1 MNLIGENESN
11 KFQELAALLSAIDDG
26 EPTRETYARLNEL
39 LSGDPETCEFYLDYM
54 ELTAHLDQEFGGV
67 LPVGIGDDERP
78 EVVLARTTHMILQ
91 KHKRVAATILHNRW
105 WMGAAASIML
115 SASVTGWMLFAKS
128 RSGDTTTA
136 GPAGAGGVDSGVAV
150 LTRTLDADF
159 GERGM
164 RPEAGDLLDRGEI
177 RLDYGVAQIEF
188 YNGARVM
195 LEAPARLELLGQDEC
210 FLRKGRLRSVV
221 PPQSGNLFVHT
232 PAITVKGAGSEF
244 GIFITPSGTT
254 EIHNF
259 EGRVRVS
266 AVNAPASRSSVDDPV
281 LPGLGV
287 VVSSDGDLGPLAA
300 DPKSFL
306 SWVDIVETSRANARR
321 RYRDWRSEVAEV
333 RTDPRVI
340 GFYSFED
347 APSGSRVLT
356 DETESGGAHDGAI
369 VGCQWTTGRW
379 TGKGALEF
387 KRPSDRVRV
396 QLDRRARSISWMAW
410 VRLDSMDG
418 QPNALVHTEGGGA
431 GAPQWLLNGEGK
443 LQLAI
448 HTGVGPKDWAS
459 YVSPV
464 VFDKE
469 RPGKWRQLVTV
480 YDADEHFV
488 IHYAD
493 GQEISRHPIAAETE
507 LVLGA
512 LQLGNCGRAE
522 TVGDNATRH
531 LNGRM
536 DELVLFNEALGEGEI
551 RSFYEKGK
559 PEA

>member
-1 MNLIGENESN
+1 MIGEHEN
-11 KFQELAALLSAIDDG
+11 KKFEELAALLSVIDDG
-26 EPTRETYARLNEL
+26 EPTAETYARLNEVL
-39 LSGDPETCEFYLDYM
+39 TGDPETCEFYLDYM
-54 ELTAHLDQEFGGV
+54 ALTAHLDQEFGGV

-78 EVVLARTTHMILQ
+78 EMVLARTTHMILQ
-91 KHKRVAATILHNRW
+91 KDRRVAATILNNRW

-115 SASVTGWMLFAKS
+115 SASVTGWVLFAKS
-128 RSGDTTTA
+128 RSGET
-136 GPAGAGGVDSGVAV
+136 GVPADGGDGKVEMGVAV
-150 LTRTLDADF
+150 LTRTLDAEF
-159 GERGM
+159 GVKGM
-164 RPEAGDLLDRGEI
+164 HPEAGDLLGKGEL

-195 LEAPARLELLGQDEC
+195 LEAPARLEFLGQDEC
-210 FLRKGRLRSVV
+210 FLRKGRLRAVV
-221 PPQSGNLFVHT
+221 PPQSGSLFVHT
-232 PAITVKGAGSEF
+232 PAITVQGSGSEL

-259 EGRVRVS
+259 EGRVRIS
-266 AVNAPASRSSVDDPV
+266 AVNAPASRSGVDDPV

-287 VVSSDGDLGPLAA
+287 LVSSDGDLGPLAA

-347 APSGSRVLT
+347 APSGARVLA

-396 QLDRRARSISWMAW
+396 QLDRRSDSMSWMAW
-410 VRLDSMDG
+410 VRLDAMDG
-418 QPNALVHTEGGGA
+418 QPNALVHTEGEAA
-431 GAPQWLLNGEGK
+431 GAPQWLLTPEGK

-448 HTGVGPKDWAS
+448 HVGAGPKDWVS

-464 VFDKE
+464 VFDKD

-480 YDADEHFV
+480 YDAKNGFV
-488 IHYAD
+488 IHYSD
-493 GQEISRHPIAAETE
+493 GAEVSRHPITKETA
-507 LVLGA
+507 LVIGTM
-512 LQLGNCGRAE
+512 QLGNCGQAE
-522 TVGDNATRH
+522 IVAENATRH
-531 LNGRM
+531 LKGRM
-536 DELVLFNEALGEGEI
+536 DEMVLFNEALSEGEI

>member
-1 MNLIGENESN
+1 
-11 KFQELAALLSAIDDG
+11 
-26 EPTRETYARLNEL
+26 
-39 LSGDPETCEFYLDYM
+39 
-54 ELTAHLDQEFGGV
+54 
-67 LPVGIGDDERP
+67 
-78 EVVLARTTHMILQ
+78 MILQ
-91 KHKRVAATILHNRW
+91 KDRRVAATILHHRW
-105 WMGAAASIML
+105 WMGAAASVML
-115 SASVTGWMLFAKS
+115 SASVTGWVLFAKS
-128 RSGDTTTA
+128 RSNGTVN
-136 GPAGAGGVDSGVAV
+136 PRPSGGGMVDSGVAV
-150 LTRTLDADF
+150 LTRTLDAEF
-159 GERGM
+159 GVNGM
-164 RPEAGDLLDRGEI
+164 RPEAGDLLERGEI

-210 FLRKGRLRSVV
+210 FLRKGRLRAVV
-221 PPQSGNLFVHT
+221 PPQSGGLFVHT
-232 PAITVKGAGSEF
+232 PTITVKGAGSEF
-244 GIFITPSGTT
+244 GTYITPSGTT

-259 EGRVRVS
+259 EGKVRIS
-266 AVNAPASRSSVDDPV
+266 AVNAAASRSGVEDPV

-287 VVSSDGDLGPLAA
+287 LVSSDGELGPLAA
-300 DPKSFL
+300 DSKSFL

-347 APSGSRVLT
+347 APNGSRVLA

-396 QLDRRARSISWMAW
+396 QLDRRADSVTWMTW

-418 QPNALVHTEGGGA
+418 QPNALVHTEGSVV
-431 GAPQWLLNGEGK
+431 GAPQWLMNREGK

-448 HTGVGPKDWAS
+448 HTGSSPKDWAS

-464 VFDKE
+464 IFDKA
-469 RPGKWRQLVTV
+469 RPGKWKQLVTV
-480 YDADEHFV
+480 YDAEEGFV
-488 IHYAD
+488 FHYAD
-493 GQEISRHPIAAETE
+493 GEEISRHPIIKPTE

-512 LQLGNCGRAE
+512 LQLGNCGQAK
-522 TVGDNATRH
+522 TVDEDAARH
-531 LNGRM
+531 LDGLM
-536 DELVLFNEALGEGEI
+536 DELILFNDALNPGEI